1 MHPLTIV
8 IVNWNGRDFLA
19 DCLES
24 LFESTHGALMRV
36 VVVDNASSDGSV
48 EMVRERFPQVE
59 VIANVEN
66 VGFAAANNQ
75 VLETF
80 DSPYVILLNPDTIV
94 KPGAV
99 RTLLEYMEAN
109 PQIGMIGPKLLNE
122 DGSLQRS
129 CWRGFPS
136 LGFVISDSLY
146 LWKLLPG
153 LVRRYELS
161 GDELNQVRKVDHIL
175 GACMLTR
182 REIIKQVGPMDAGYF
197 LFLEE
202 TDWCYRIRQAG
213 FSIVYV
219 PHIEIVHLG
228 ERSVRQ
234 HPERTLP
241 HLYRGY
247 CRFGRQRLGYGRG
260 TIALMKLF
268 IALGAVLRLGLWG
281 WRRITGDDQAQASK
295 MLQGY
300 IQVLQGLLSY

>member
-1 MHPLTIV
+1 MLTIV
-8 IVNWNGRDFLA
+8 IVNWNARDFLA
-19 DCLES
+19 SCLES
-24 LFESTHGALMRV
+24 LFESTPDVSMQV
-36 VVVDNASSDGSV
+36 TVIDNASSDGSV
-48 EMVRERFPQVE
+48 AMVREHFPQVE
-59 VIANVEN
+59 VIANGEN

-75 VLETF
+75 VLEAF
-80 DSPYVILLNPDTIV
+80 DSPYVMLLNPDTIV
-94 KPGAV
+94 KPDAV

-109 PQIGMIGPKLLNE
+109 PQVGMIGPKLLNE

-136 LGFVISDSLY
+136 LGFVLSDLLY

-161 GDELNQVRKVDHIL
+161 GDELNQMREVDHIL

-182 REIIKQVGPMDAGYF
+182 REIVEQVGPMDAGYF

-202 TDWCYRIRQAG
+202 TDWCYRIRKAG
-213 FSIVYV
+213 FSIAYV
-219 PHIEIVHLG
+219 PDAEIIHLG

-260 TIALMKLF
+260 IIALMKLF

-281 WRRITGDDQAQASK
+281 WRRIRADDRAQASK
-295 MLQGY
+295 MLRGY